1 MLYGLALN
9 MTGGNAT
16 AVNGTSI
23 RNAAVDVSFQGLSG
37 EIILTQFADRFPY
50 LSIYDLN
57 VTGMFSL
64 VAYLYY
70 TKINGTIETVTD
82 VDDIRWGNGLTSRTS
97 TPPDTPPCGFYNELC
112 PTDNTSQTALYA
124 GLGCGMLAAML
135 IVFLLYRI
143 WKKEQDLND
152 STWKVKY
159 QDLDFRIAKIPKSFM
174 ALSTAFTQSD
184 GCLTDGTASYTEKYG
199 VTDNTG
205 KSGIDG
211 GDVLKSNN
219 HLAKLKGQI
228 VYLKRL
234 KKQKVKVDRKL
245 LKEMKTLLGI
255 KHTNVASLI
264 GHHKVWYG
272 FPDIIVNKTT
282 VKVKKDEDESIE
294 DEETQDYEWREP
306 DAKRLKVTNDKQN
319 EMGAGGEG
327 SNLSPDVFTT
337 SIEVKKDQGFANEKN
352 LIQTFAQTI
361 TNAFYQSKLNPKLNN
376 LCIPSFLVS
385 NVKLRIMMYNCTQ
398 DRLYMS
404 ENMALWN
411 KDDSL
416 NVGTVICIWLVLN
429 FENFQNCVSAED
441 LEAVGLKK
449 STFQE
454 KLPGDI
460 LAIYQDE
467 LSRYLPI
474 KKVKKEEQPPKTA
487 FDLPM
492 SNPLVLADNERE

>member
-1 MLYGLALN
+1 
-9 MTGGNAT
+9 
-16 AVNGTSI
+16 
-23 RNAAVDVSFQGLSG
+23 
-37 EIILTQFADRFPY
+37 
-50 LSIYDLN
+50 
-57 VTGMFSL
+57 
-64 VAYLYY
+64 
-70 TKINGTIETVTD
+70 
-82 VDDIRWGNGLTSRTS
+82 
-97 TPPDTPPCGFYNELC
+97 
-112 PTDNTSQTALYA
+112 
-124 GLGCGMLAAML
+124 
-135 IVFLLYRI
+135 
-143 WKKEQDLND
+143 
-152 STWKVKY
+152 
-159 QDLDFRIAKIPKSFM
+159 
-174 ALSTAFTQSD
+174 
-184 GCLTDGTASYTEKYG
+184 
-199 VTDNTG
+199 
-205 KSGIDG
+205 
-211 GDVLKSNN
+211 
-219 HLAKLKGQI
+219 
-228 VYLKRL
+228 
-234 KKQKVKVDRKL
+234 
-245 LKEMKTLLGI
+245 
-255 KHTNVASLI
+255 
-264 GHHKVWYG
+264 
-272 FPDIIVNKTT
+272 
-282 VKVKKDEDESIE
+282 
-294 DEETQDYEWREP
+294 
-306 DAKRLKVTNDKQN
+306 
-319 EMGAGGEG
+319 MGAGGEG

-492 SNPLVLADNERE
+492 SKYAQNVVQKLAGMAHRYFT

>member
-1 MLYGLALN
+1 MSESDILRKHFDYRNRNSSGSVLGSLFSSIEIKTCDAAYPVTFSDLDIKYDVGLAVPFAWFWCDAIVEVVENLYREN
-9 MTGGNAT
+9 KKF
-16 AVNGTSI
+16 NGSRDRI
-23 RNAAVDVSFQGLSG
+23 VELLRECVLKFLRDEKNIEHLKKVKSAKSEAEIQAILSHHLFVLLAPSAEYLIDG
-37 EIILTQFADRFPY
+37 HHSWPADLKKCPACHE
-50 LSIYDLN
+50 DLN
-57 VTGMFSL
+57 LG
-64 VAYLYY
+64 
-70 TKINGTIETVTD
+70 
-82 VDDIRWGNGLTSRTS
+82 
-97 TPPDTPPCGFYNELC
+97 
-112 PTDNTSQTALYA
+112 NTS
-124 GLGCGMLAAML
+124 
-135 IVFLLYRI
+135 
-143 WKKEQDLND
+143 
-152 STWKVKY
+152 
-159 QDLDFRIAKIPKSFM
+159 
-174 ALSTAFTQSD
+174 
-184 GCLTDGTASYTEKYG
+184 
-199 VTDNTG
+199 
-205 KSGIDG
+205 
-211 GDVLKSNN
+211 
-219 HLAKLKGQI
+219 
-228 VYLKRL
+228 
-234 KKQKVKVDRKL
+234 
-245 LKEMKTLLGI
+245 
-255 KHTNVASLI
+255 I

-337 SIEVKKDQGFANEKN
+337 SIEVKKDEGFANEKN

-492 SNPLVLADNERE
+492 SKYAQNVLQKLAGMAHRYFT